1 MLECVSPNHHEELQ
15 ELELIGNAGFILG
28 LGLRFGKPDF
38 LLNRYPDAW
47 TEQYE
52 RQNYF
57 FGDPMT
63 VWTMTRIGCIRWSE
77 CGFPDLR
84 GIMGE
89 AKRHGLV
96 YGATF
101 VEVVQGQR
109 SFLSIARNDRELT
122 DDEMETLLAR
132 LRTWASLFTTY
143 WKSVQLTAVEIE
155 ALAAIKN
162 GANQD
167 EAAKALNISRSALR
181 QRLSSAAVKLRAPNS
196 VSAVARAAQLG
207 VI

>member
-1 MLECVSPNHHEELQ
+1 MLEFVSPNHEEELA
-15 ELELIGNAGFILG
+15 EVEAIGNAGFILG

-47 TEQYE
+47 TKQYE
-52 RQNYF
+52 SENYF
-57 FGDPMT
+57 YGDPMT
-63 VWTMTRIGCIRWSE
+63 IWVMARTGCIRWSE
-77 CGFPDLR
+77 CSLPDIR
-84 GIMGE
+84 NVMGE

-101 VEVVQGQR
+101 VEMVKGKR

-122 DDEMETLLAR
+122 DREMEALSSR
-132 LRTWASLFTTY
+132 LRAWANMFTSY
-143 WKSVQLTAVEIE
+143 WKSIGLTATEIE

-167 EAAKALNISRSALR
+167 DAAKSLNISRSALR
-181 QRLSSAAVKLRAPNS
+181 QRLTTAQVKLRAPNS
-196 VSAVARAAQLG
+196 VSAVARAAQMG